1 MKYTLVNPFVT
12 GSINTSIESNNPNE
26 AAKALY
32 TRVSKHFTNNLPRF
46 FFSIIDEKNN
56 LKHYE
61 VNEKKLG
68 KEVNFAIKSAKM
80 KESGERKVLAV
91 YEKLSNQEGGKKKKV
106 VKDDSSSDSSNES
119 SSDSSSSSDNNDFS
133 SSDDESPYVIPAY
146 EHPLRK
152 LLYTPEYIIDVYDT
166 VLLDYPSEIYI
177 PMGAPYTSIITDES
191 WIIR

>member
-12 GSINTSIESNNPNE
+12 GSINTSIESNNAND
-26 AAKALY
+26 AAKMLY

-46 FFSIIDEKNN
+46 FFSTIDENN
-56 LKHYE
+56 KLRHYE

-68 KEVNFAIKSAKM
+68 KEVNFTIKTAKM

-91 YEKLSNQEGGKKKKV
+91 FNKLGNQSGGKKYKKE
-106 VKDDSSSDSSNES
+106 ES
-119 SSDSSSSSDNNDFS
+119 SSDSSSDEDSLEESS
-133 SSDDESPYVIPAY
+133 SPYVIPAY

-152 LLYTPEYIIDVYDT
+152 LLYTPEYIIDVYDS

-177 PMGAPYTSIITDES
+177 PMGAPYTSIITDDNGTVYIE
-191 WIIR
+191 

>member
-12 GSINTSIESNNPNE
+12 GSINTSIESNNANE

-80 KESGERKVLAV
+80 KESGEEKVLAV
-91 YEKLSNQEGGKKKKV
+91 FNKLSNQDGGKKKKQE
-106 VKDDSSSDSSNES
+106 DSSDDD
-119 SSDSSSSSDNNDFS
+119 DSSSSSDDNGFS

-166 VLLDYPSEIYI
+166 VLLDYPTEIYI
-177 PMGAPYTSIITDES
+177 PMGAPYTSIITDDT
-191 WIIR
+191 WLIR